1 MGCGTGR
8 LLLPLARAGLEVVG
22 IDSSPAML
30 ARARARLAAEPAL
43 REWATLLRADVL
55 PGIHRIRG
63 YTGAY
68 LMRREAANHEMEFV
82 TITQFTDINAVK
94 AFAGKDYE
102 RAVIAPGAG
111 KLLTHYDER
120 SAHYETLLTP
130 SDVRALAAR
139 ISGRNRVI

>member
-1 MGCGTGR
+1 MISRIWHGWTTIED
-8 LLLPLARAGLEVVG
+8 AGKYE
-22 IDSSPAML
+22 
-30 ARARARLAAEPAL
+30 
-43 REWATLLRADVL
+43 TLLRAEVL

-82 TITQFTDINAVK
+82 TITQFTDISAVK

>member
-1 MGCGTGR
+1 MISRIWHGWTSIED
-8 LLLPLARAGLEVVG
+8 AGKYE
-22 IDSSPAML
+22 
-30 ARARARLAAEPAL
+30 
-43 REWATLLRADVL
+43 TLLRADVL